1 MVNCRQSRKLIDLYL
16 DGEADDSQTETMFL
30 HIKECRKCQA
40 RFEEV
45 EKLHNTIKSVPD
57 AELPASFRSLVMDS
71 IRLEKP
77 EHHQRFAIPRP
88 VMLWGG
94 IAIMLVLIFTMTWRL
109 YYHTSEVA
117 QDIPEIC
124 IVSPREDSV
133 VGQSYVDI
141 SAAFNPANMDSIRL
155 ILDGKDVTEATEVN
169 QDFIIHASDEL
180 RSGYHIATVQIMG
193 HKGTPITQRSWA
205 FYIMETEPS

>member
-1 MVNCRQSRKLIDLYL
+1 MVNCRQSRKLINLYL
-16 DGEADDSQTETMFL
+16 DDEADDSQTKTMFL
-30 HIKECRKCQA
+30 HIEECRKCQA

-57 AELPASFRSLVMDS
+57 AELPASFRGLVMES
-71 IRLEKP
+71 IRLEEP
-77 EHHQRFAIPRP
+77 EHRHRFAIRRP
-88 VMLWGG
+88 VMLWGSV
-94 IAIMLVLIFTMTWRL
+94 AIMVILIFAMTWRV
-109 YYHTSEVA
+109 YHTSEVA
-117 QDIPEIC
+117 QDIPEIY

-133 VGQSYVDI
+133 VSQSYVDI
-141 SAAFNPANMDSIRL
+141 SAAFNPASVESIRV
-155 ILDGKDVTEATEVN
+155 ILDGKDITEATEVN
-169 QDFIIHASDEL
+169 EDFIIHASDEL